1 MAMNKDADTA
11 RPLITTV
18 LKRIL
23 KTVLAVVVLVIAVV
37 VGGFFVLNSSA
48 FQDRMLR
55 RATRLLSDKLQTRVH
70 IDSISVGLFR
80 QDVRLYG
87 LDVADRQ
94 QRQMLHL
101 DTLSVTMD
109 VVPLLHNKVHINQAT
124 VKGVNVLLL
133 KEEGDS
139 VPNYQFALDVF
150 KRDGKRKT
158 KEERDTIKNQKFV
171 LGLYRMHLERVNVTY
186 NDQHYSLGSL
196 NYDRRK
202 EDSHTATIRQL
213 HRTWVSHTRRR
224 GDIDN
229 LLQIS
234 MLTVVFTPDKRYLTL
249 EEAHFVTNNHLP
261 RKNKGKPHRGFFD
274 AGHLDVMASMHV
286 TVTNAHKDS
295 LAFSVSKCRARDVGS
310 GLNVDSLRF
319 HAAVDSGVMHLRDVH
334 IALHHTK
341 LHFDRATVQL
351 PNKRKQQALAFQTSP
366 ITGKVLLKDI
376 ARPFAPVLSNFTLPL
391 TLQTTFSG
399 TNEALHFR
407 NVRVATTD
415 RKLQIRAFG
424 DITNLKDSRQLK
436 VQFHV
441 ADMMAQGG
449 IKERIIRQF
458 PVKRFMM
465 EQLNRLGTIHYTG
478 DFRVLWRREEFQ
490 GLLKTAAGPVNFN
503 FALDG
508 QNKYVSGFVTT
519 DSFMLG
525 KVMDLPDIGKLDC
538 QARFRFDIS
547 KVRTAKMR
555 RIKGGKLPIGEVDAE
570 VREARYKKVKVRN
583 IVATM
588 QSDGAL
594 AEGKMTV
601 KGKRVDVLC
610 NFSFTNTSEMNKMKV
625 KPGIRFHKLS
635 DEDKAARDERR
646 QQKKAEKAARREQK
660 KAEKAARREQEAAEK
675 AQRREQKAAEK
686 AARREQKAAEKAAR
700 REQKEREKS
709 AR

>member
-1 MAMNKDADTA
+1 MNKDADTA

-80 QDVRLYG
+80 QDVQLYG
-87 LDVADRQ
+87 LDIADRQ

-139 VPNYQFALDVF
+139 VANYQFALDVF

-171 LGLYRMHLERVNVTY
+171 LGLYRMHLERINVTY

-202 EDSHTATIRQL
+202 EDSHTANIRQL
-213 HRTWVSHTRRR
+213 HRTWVSHTRR
-224 GDIDN
+224 GNVDN

-261 RKNKGKPHRGFFD
+261 RKNKGKPKRGFFD

-295 LAFSVSKCRARDVGS
+295 LAFAVSKCRARDVGS

-319 HAAVDSGVMHLRDVH
+319 QAAIDSGVMHLRDVH
-334 IALHHTK
+334 IALHQTK
-341 LHFDRATVQL
+341 LRFDRATVQL

-399 TNEALHFR
+399 NDESLHFR

-424 DITNLKDSRQLK
+424 DITNLKNSRQLK

-465 EQLNRLGTIHYTG
+465 EQLHRLGTIHYTG

-490 GLLKTAAGPVNFN
+490 GLLTTAAGPVNFN

-508 QNKYVSGFVTT
+508 QSKYVSGFVTT

-555 RIKGGKLPIGEVDAE
+555 RIKGGKLPIGEVEAE
-570 VREARYKKVKVRN
+570 VREARYKKFKVHN

-594 AEGKMTV
+594 AEGKMAI

-610 NFSFTNTSEMNKMKV
+610 SFSFTNTSEMQKMKV

-660 KAEKAARREQEAAEK
+660 AAEKAA
-675 AQRREQKAAEK
+675 RREQKAAEK
-686 AARREQKAAEKAAR
+686 AARREQKAAEKAASREQKAAEKAAR

>member
-1 MAMNKDADTA
+1 MVTI
-11 RPLITTV
+11 LIR
-18 LKRIL
+18 LL
-23 KTVLAVVVLVIAVV
+23 KTVIAVV
-37 VGGFFVLNSSA
+37 VLLVALAAGGVLVLNSSA

-55 RATRLLSDKLQTRVH
+55 KATRLFSEKLQTRVH
-70 IDSISVGLFR
+70 IDSISVGFFR
-80 QDVRLYG
+80 QDVQLYG
-87 LDVADRQ
+87 LDIADRQ

-109 VVPLLHNKVHINQAT
+109 VGPLLHRKVHINEAT
-124 VKGVNVLLL
+124 IKGVKVLLL

-139 VPNYQFALDVF
+139 VANYQFALDVF

-171 LGLYRMHLERVNVTY
+171 LGLYRMHLERINVTY

-213 HRTWVSHTRRR
+213 HRQWVSHTRR
-224 GDIDN
+224 GNVDN

-261 RKNKGKPHRGFFD
+261 RKNKGKPKRGFFD

-295 LAFSVSKCRARDVGS
+295 LAFAVSKCRARDVGS

-319 HAAVDSGVMHLRDVH
+319 QAAIDSGVMHLRDVH
-334 IALHHTK
+334 IALHHTR

-399 TNEALHFR
+399 TNEALYFR

-424 DITNLKDSRQLK
+424 DITNLKNSRQLK

-465 EQLNRLGTIHYTG
+465 EQLHRLGTIHYTG

-508 QNKYVSGFVTT
+508 QNKYVSGFVST

-555 RIKGGKLPIGEVDAE
+555 RIKGGKLPIGEVEAE
-570 VREARYKKVKVRN
+570 VREAKYKKFKVHN

-601 KGKRVDVLC
+601 KGKRIDVLC
-610 NFSFTNTSEMNKMKV
+610 SFSFTNTSEMSKMKV

-635 DEDKAARDERR
+635 EEDKAARDKRR
-646 QQKKAEKAARREQK
+646 QEKKAEKAARREQK
-660 KAEKAARREQEAAEK
+660 KAEKAERREREAAEKAQRREQEAVEK